1 MGISV
6 VSAGAIA
13 SRPRGRAIRVIDLA
27 FDLTT
32 ILRHGG
38 PRKRKPDRS
47 NETELDN
54 SSASVVSGLAD
65 RVGQA
70 RRIGRSTGRHFS
82 CDVFGPRRIP
92 PSAGNHG
99 SEAPASPPARRGLCM
114 CADPGQGVRA
124 PAIARAGVGQLATAR
139 GSAPEVRTSASGWL
153 PSKCA
158 DDAVALG
165 ELINRP
171 AIEALLVSCRAAA

>member
-13 SRPRGRAIRVIDLA
+13 SRPRGRAIRVTDLA

-38 PRKRKPDRS
+38 PSKRKPDRS

-92 PSAGNHG
+92 RLPGIMDLR
-99 SEAPASPPARRGLCM
+99 PRQVPPPAGASACV
-114 CADPGQGVRA
+114 PIQGKASA
-124 PAIARAGVGQLATAR
+124 PRPSLARA
-139 GSAPEVRTSASGWL
+139 SASWQRR
-153 PSKCA
+153 A
-158 DDAVALG
+158 
-165 ELINRP
+165 
-171 AIEALLVSCRAAA
+171 EARLRFEHPLQDGCRRSVQTMRLR